1 MEPRIGEA
9 LEALRAEPQSLLV
22 RMSGSGATSFALTAT
37 RADAEALAGRL
48 AAAHPGWWV
57 KACTLS

>member
-9 LEALRAEPQSLLV
+9 LEALRAQPESLLA

-37 RADAEALAGRL
+37 RADAEALAARL
-48 AAAHPGWWV
+48 SAARPGWWV
-57 KACTLS
+57 KACTLA